1 MMYFYDTQKHHL
13 PHIHI
18 KYAEFTAVIAIN
30 DSELLEGDMPKNKM
44 RLVNAW
50 IELHRD
56 ELMANWELAKNG
68 DPVYQIDP
76 LK

>member
-1 MMYFYDTQKHHL
+1 
-13 PHIHI
+13 
-18 KYAEFTAVIAIN
+18 
-30 DSELLEGDMPKNKM
+30 M